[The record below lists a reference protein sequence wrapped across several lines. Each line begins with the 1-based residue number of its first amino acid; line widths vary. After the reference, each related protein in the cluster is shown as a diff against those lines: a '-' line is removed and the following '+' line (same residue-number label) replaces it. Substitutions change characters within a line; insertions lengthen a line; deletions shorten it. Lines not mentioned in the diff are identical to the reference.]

1 MQEAYYKTPKMRTK
15 SIGLLQHETMM
26 QARTQDREMIKRRS
40 NSLGKKL
47 TSSYLN
53 ESVKPASE
61 KRKVLDLV

>member
-26 QARTQDREMIKRRS
+26 QARTQDRELKKRRS
-40 NSLGKKL
+40 NSLGKKA
-47 TSSYLN
+47 TTSYLS

-61 KRKVLDLV
+61 KKKVLDLV